1 MYAIFSKGS
10 EKTVYCLQF
19 FRSVNALVSRPNQL
33 DDDQLCDVE
42 RLWNTISTLWSWTEL
57 RLIHSHSM
65 QNVHRSILQ
74 LSWCLIPADSGLLS
88 KYSLSRRCQK
98 LGTLWNILRVS
109 LRGVFYYDAYEG
121 PDDITKTIIELV
133 ALIPDT
139 AEFQNEAYS
148 FGACR
153 VSDGVCL
160 HESDRVPEF
169 IASDQDS
176 VRSQFE
182 MFSMFSS
189 LLGCV
194 AEQAKDLI
202 DLIIDPSRIELRSTT
217 DHRAFAI
224 LHICE
229 RLIGA
234 GCKQGPTILSALL
247 WVGLSV
253 TKSIYPACN
262 FP

>member
-1 MYAIFSKGS
+1 
-10 EKTVYCLQF
+10 
-19 FRSVNALVSRPNQL
+19 
-33 DDDQLCDVE
+33 
-42 RLWNTISTLWSWTEL
+42 
-57 RLIHSHSM
+57 M
-65 QNVHRSILQ
+65 QNSYQSILQ
-74 LSWCLIPADSGLLS
+74 SSWCLVPADSGLLS
-88 KYSLSRRCQK
+88 KYSLSRLCQK
-98 LGTLWNILRVS
+98 LFTLWIILGLSLFELFYCVEYEEINDVTDLVEVKSRV
-109 LRGVFYYDAYEG
+109 DT
-121 PDDITKTIIELV
+121 ITKTIRELV
-133 ALIPDT
+133 GLIPDT

-202 DLIIDPSRIELRSTT
+202 DLIINPSKIELRSTT

-234 GCKQGPTILSALL
+234 GCKQGPTVLSALL
-247 WVGLSV
+247 WVALSV

-262 FP
+262 FQ